1 MILQRWHGIDSRT
14 ENMRMI
20 DFSSNVVVLMINLVL
35 FTQYG

>member
-1 MILQRWHGIDSRT
+1 MILQRWRGIDGRT